1 MSSTES
7 SSPSPPAS
15 PEASVQHEPPNLER
29 LISFFVAAKRSLIS
43 GQYVQRAAEIVND
56 SRGLI
61 AEIAALNARNTYARR
76 GIDEQLD
83 TLYAIRNGVVGI
95 RDGAQAEF
103 QSTIKTL
110 DEANARL
117 ERTLETLR
125 KTSVDAALQRRRDAD
140 VVPEADLALD
150 QSGGTAPT
158 DTSKKTLFEFIDA
171 NGHQELLAALH
182 DLVDEFQAAEVDL
195 QADMS
200 RFDSILYLINE
211 KLQANIIAGSGSDE
225 VSRHRRT
232 IYDKVSPPPSVTH
245 LFRGIESHS
254 IEIAHLM
261 GSLTSHYDL
270 SVTALKHT
278 EGGGEAARKAI
289 QQAEELST
297 KGAAAIE
304 ESLYR
309 RTVPEPIDE
318 VGRAEMLRVL
328 EGDASQLEEVMGEMK
343 EAMDVVEGNFETL
356 CGMNDDVRQG
366 NQALK
371 EVVGLLK
378 DMKMSL
384 PNHLAAMNHFRE
396 SWSSIQR
403 SIEYKVQDLLELM
416 TFYTS
421 FSKSYTRILQEVERR
436 KIAEAQTEKLAM
448 KVQKELDRLHELD
461 QEARQDFVDEVNQ
474 FLPKDIWPGA
484 VEGAVKWELKKG
496 RGKGREW

>member
-1 MSSTES
+1 MSSAES

-29 LISFFVAAKRSLIS
+29 LISYFVAAKRSLIS
-43 GQYVQRAAEIVND
+43 GQHVQRAAEIVND
-56 SRGLI
+56 SRGLVE
-61 AEIAALNARNTYARR
+61 EIAALNARNTYARR

-83 TLYAIRNGVVGI
+83 TLYAIRNGVVEV

-103 QSTIKTL
+103 QNTIKTL

-117 ERTLETLR
+117 ERTLEALR
-125 KTSVDAALQRRRDAD
+125 MTSVDAALQRTRDAE
-140 VVPEADLALD
+140 VSPEADLASD
-150 QSGGTAPT
+150 QSGETAPN
-158 DTSKKTLFEFIDA
+158 DTSEKTLFDFIDA

-182 DLVDEFQAAEVDL
+182 NLVDEFQAADADL
-195 QADMS
+195 QADIS
-200 RFDSILYLINE
+200 LFDSVLYLINQ
-211 KLQANIIAGSGSDE
+211 KLAADITTGSGSDE
-225 VSRHRRT
+225 VPKLKRT
-232 IYDKVSPPPSVTH
+232 IYDKVWPPPSVTQ
-245 LFRGIESHS
+245 LFRGIESQS

-261 GSLTSHYDL
+261 ESLTSHYDL

-297 KGAAAIE
+297 KGAAATE

-309 RTVPEPIDE
+309 KTVPEPIDE
-318 VGRAEMLRVL
+318 EGRAEMLRVL
-328 EGDASQLEEVMGEMK
+328 EGDAGQLEEVMGEMK
-343 EAMDVVEGNFETL
+343 EAMEVVESNFETI
-356 CGMNDDVRQG
+356 CGMIDDVRKG

-378 DMKMSL
+378 DMKIAL
-384 PNHLAAMNHFRE
+384 PNHLAATNHFRG
-396 SWSSIQR
+396 SWGSIQR
-403 SIEYKVQDLLELM
+403 SIDYKVQDLLELIA
-416 TFYTS
+416 FYTS
-421 FSKSYTRILQEVERR
+421 FSKSYTKILQEVERR
-436 KIAEAQTEKLAM
+436 KVAEAQTEKLAM

-461 QEARQDFVDEVNQ
+461 QEARQDFLDEVNQ

-484 VEGAVKWELKKG
+484 VEGAVKWELKKD